1 MTARVPWSR
10 LLPPAAFAAAFALL
24 AWVVLSHHPYAV
36 DTGPHRWSVDHR
48 PHAAAVAARLVTDT
62 GTGVFPP
69 LVAALGGWLAGLAA
83 YGGGPASAKVAAAG
97 DRAARMRRAVPMALL
112 ALVVLLAGQA
122 VRTGLMAA
130 LRRGRPP
137 VADWAVHA
145 SGHSFPS
152 GHTSSSAIAAGL
164 LTWGLLRLR
173 PDRAPGFRGL
183 RARWPAVLCC
193 LVAVAVGCSRMYLG
207 VHWPT
212 DVLGGWLFAGFWLA
226 VTLPLLTYVADGRDT
241 REDGDT
247 GQDGDTGEAGDDRG
261 TGQHREGGGPQ
272 RHGREDQTDTP

>member
-24 AWVVLSHHPYAV
+24 AWIVLSHHLYAV
-36 DTGPHRWSVDHR
+36 DTGPHHWSVAHR
-48 PHAAAVAARLVTDT
+48 PHAAVVAARLVTDA

-69 LVAALGGWLAGLAA
+69 LVAASGGWLAGLAA
-83 YGGGPASAKVAAAG
+83 YGGGPAQVAPAG
-97 DRAARMRRAVPMALL
+97 GRRARIRGALPLALL
-112 ALVVLLAGQA
+112 ALVVLLAGQV

-137 VADWAVHA
+137 VADWAVRA

-152 GHTSSSAIAAGL
+152 GHTASSAIAAGL

-173 PDRAPGFRGL
+173 LRPDRPLGHGG
-183 RARWPAVLCC
+183 VLSRV
-193 LVAVAVGCSRMYLG
+193 LVALCWLVAAAIGCTRVYLG

-226 VTLPLLTYVADGRDT
+226 ATVPLLTYAAEGRGT
-241 REDGDT
+241 RKAGQDRVEDGEKEN
-247 GQDGDTGEAGDDRG
+247 GGGGDSGEPGGGDGDDRG
-261 TGQHREGGGPQ
+261 
-272 RHGREDQTDTP
+272 DQTDTP